1 MNTTT
6 ETRIPSDH
14 ALVRKPRPALRLA
27 FRGVVRG
34 EWVKLRSLR
43 SSMLTVLAAAVVM
56 LSIGLIFAA
65 TAGTDSD
72 GANGVTEPTG
82 ITLTGAIFAQLI
94 IGVLGVLVVT
104 SEYATGMIR
113 STLTAVPSRLPVLAA
128 KVGVVAAVVFPVMT
142 AVVLTVFHSG
152 QAIMGGNGF
161 PTTKI
166 GDPGVLAALLGS
178 AATMTG
184 VAIIGIA
191 LGALLRNTAGAIT
204 TLVALMFLVPGIGS
218 LVLPASWRNNVL
230 KFLPSNASDAFTRV
244 SPGPE
249 LLAANTGAVVF
260 AAWVIV
266 PLVAAAVVLRRRDA

>member
-1 MNTTT
+1 MNTMTST
-6 ETRIPSDH
+6 KGPSDQ
-14 ALVRKPRPALRLA
+14 APVPTRPALRLT

-43 SSMLTVLAAAVVM
+43 SSLLTVLAAAVVM

-82 ITLTGAIFAQLI
+82 ITLTGGIFAQLI

-113 STLTAVPSRLPVLAA
+113 STLTAVPSRLPVLSA
-128 KVGVVAAVVFPVMT
+128 KAGVVAGVVFPVML
-142 AVVLTVFHSG
+142 AVVFTVFFSG
-152 QAIMGGNGF
+152 QAIMGNNGF
-161 PTTKI
+161 PTAKI

-204 TLVALMFLVPGIGS
+204 TLVALMFLIPGLGS
-218 LVLPASWRNNVL
+218 LVLPAAWRNNVL
-230 KFLPSNASDAFTRV
+230 KYLPSNASDAFTRV
-244 SPGPE
+244 APGPE
-249 LLAANTGAVVF
+249 LLTAGTGAAVF

-266 PLVAAAVVLRRRDA
+266 PLIAAAVVLRRRDA